1 MTLIRVTTD
10 RWHVLGG
17 QTGEQHAGG
26 VRLLSV
32 DSLLVVWFLNHVNKL
47 TIKKLIQKWQ
57 KFKKCLTRGLHFW
70 PQRLFH
76 TALMLQ
82 TLKRFTPGP
91 LLCAW
96 WWPRPRSPVG
106 AVSTSGTFRWK
117 KLVQGR
123 KLGVKDGLWGWGL
136 KTRVLVL
143 LFPLDI
149 KLALWNGW

>member
-1 MTLIRVTTD
+1 MTK
-10 RWHVLGG
+10 VLKMFNPGP
-17 QTGEQHAGG
+17 
-26 VRLLSV
+26 
-32 DSLLVVWFLNHVNKL
+32 SLLAPKAVPHGSDATN
-47 TIKKLIQKWQ
+47 TQ
-57 KFKKCLTRGLHFW
+57 
-70 PQRLFH
+70 
-76 TALMLQ
+76 
-82 TLKRFTPGP
+82 KRFTPGP

-149 KLALWNGW
+149 KLAL